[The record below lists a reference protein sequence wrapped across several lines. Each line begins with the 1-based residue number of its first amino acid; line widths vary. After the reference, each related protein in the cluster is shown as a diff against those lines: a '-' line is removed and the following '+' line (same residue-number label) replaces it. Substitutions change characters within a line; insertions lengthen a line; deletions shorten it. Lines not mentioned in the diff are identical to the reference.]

1 MKRKARADSPAGER
15 TSKAP
20 RSTHHHVHHSG
31 PYMDIDGDFDIVY
44 GDGTPG
50 SLADA
55 LADPPSDRWRPEH
68 SPWDT
73 VRASW
78 ESMWQSDDGTSRA
91 VPSTRSQTADEERT

>member
-1 MKRKARADSPAGER
+1 MKRKARADSPAGKR
-15 TSKAP
+15 TSKAR
-20 RSTHHHVHHSG
+20 RSTHHHVHHVG

-68 SPWDT
+68 SPWEA

-78 ESMWQSDDGTSRA
+78 ASRWQSDDGTSTA
-91 VPSTRSQTADEERT
+91 ASTRSQTTDEERT

>member
-1 MKRKARADSPAGER
+1 MKRKPRAGSPGEER
-15 TSKAP
+15 TG
-20 RSTHHHVHHSG
+20 RSTYREHHHVHHSG

-68 SPWDT
+68 SPWDA

-78 ESMWQSDDGTSRA
+78 ESMWQANGDA
-91 VPSTRSQTADEERT
+91 STAGPSQTADEERT